1 MPSRLFASALTLSYT
16 TCARSP
22 GSAQDAPVAGKVVP
36 LPPTVSD
43 PSEMNHTRTRALHL
57 LLMCASPS
65 LPAASQAPGPMG
77 VVQVGGAQR
86 DDIRRTVERHRDAQ
100 REEVRRGELAAGR
113 RLTAAEL
120 LELRAQVRQQSQA
133 LADADADAQQGGARV
148 VPETRPAAP
157 MLPTAARSLTMP
169 RSQRQP

>member
-1 MPSRLFASALTLSYT
+1 MKTKTNTKRANAL
-16 TCARSP
+16 
-22 GSAQDAPVAGKVVP
+22 G
-36 LPPTVSD
+36 
-43 PSEMNHTRTRALHL
+43 L
-57 LLMCASPS
+57 LLICAGPPLWAASPA
-65 LPAASQAPGPMG
+65 PAPLG
-77 VVQVGGAQR
+77 VVQVGSAHR

-133 LADADADAQQGGARV
+133 VAEGDVEAQQGGARGTS
-148 VPETRPAAP
+148 ENRPTAP
-157 MLPTAARSLTMP
+157 MRPTSTRSLTMP

>member
-1 MPSRLFASALTLSYT
+1 
-16 TCARSP
+16 
-22 GSAQDAPVAGKVVP
+22 
-36 LPPTVSD
+36 
-43 PSEMNHTRTRALHL
+43 MNHKRTRTLHL

-65 LPAASQAPGPMG
+65 LWAASQAPGPLG
-77 VVQVGGAQR
+77 VVQVGSAHR
-86 DDIRRTVERHRDAQ
+86 YDIRRTVERHRDAQ

-113 RLTAAEL
+113 RLTPAEL